1 MWSFLTWNVNLLPK
15 SEQSKILKNTVHAVK
30 IKNVGIEFHNIKDR
44 EDFLK
49 LLAKCNAVRI
59 NDSEG
64 IVYESQRTDF
74 GIYDRDAS
82 INGVR
87 CSKCDQIFYN
97 NECTKRTYVK
107 PYSYNDNGLTD
118 CENFICDICKDK
130 FDVDAEEIRERNR
143 KEKKELK
150 VE

>member
-15 SEQSKILKNTVHAVK
+15 SEQSKMLKNIVHAVK
-30 IKNVGIEFHNIKDR
+30 IKNVGVEFQNIKDR

-59 NDSEG
+59 NDSAG

-74 GIYDRDAS
+74 GIYDRDSS

-87 CSKCDQIFYN
+87 CYNCDQVFYD
-97 NECTKRTYVK
+97 NECAKRMYSK
-107 PYSYNDNGLTD
+107 PYQYNDNGLTECTD
-118 CENFICDICKDK
+118 FICNTCKEK
-130 FDVDAEEIRERNR
+130 FDADAEEVREKNR